1 MPIVIQELIASDTI
15 SQAVD
20 KINFNFDQLILNGGG
35 PVGPSGPPGPIG
47 PIGGRG
53 IRGSK
58 WYEDITATPGSD
70 PNGIIFTGLEKD
82 DNYLQA
88 NGDVWN
94 WNGTAWTITPVN
106 LTGPQGPAG
115 ITAGFIYFGSNVP
128 SLPRFRNS
136 IYPAVFGPGDGAN
149 VLNEGIST
157 AVFGASI
164 SNDTLYPGSLGLSEL
179 TDTLAASLDSSL
191 VSTLIH
197 VKSTSAKSIVFSG
210 GDSGSYYEQDIL
222 GDLSNITLSD
232 DDTLLINV
240 PKAPTKPSSDLIG
253 FRLITDLRGQ
263 QYRAGKNI
271 QFTTGIDPT
280 SYPVGTTD
288 TADFSV
294 SVNGY
299 AGLTTGPKISLD
311 VVYAPSTALIQIGN
325 IGTLPTTT
333 TKAGAILLEA
343 DEIRS
348 VSTNTIGYYSGD
360 LIRLESATFNYEIV
374 TPPIVT
380 PPLDAEYV
388 LGQKLADNSIYR
400 IDLSDIV
407 DLSWKL
413 GGNTGNNALTDY
425 FGTTD
430 ATDVLFKTG
439 GSTGSSVDHVQLDN
453 SLKTTII
460 GGGTPV
466 TTGEPNSVLQLSP
479 GTGVKSRLRFSTS
492 SSPTTT
498 DPGTSNG
505 FEGGAEIMGP
515 FGADTSLLVGTE
527 AAAGQ
532 SALRIKSAT
541 KTSLGIRVNP
551 GAIFIYVPPGQ
562 TGGLAAAGTYRTND
576 LSLWASGDVT
586 IGRDRNVDRENEITP
601 ATNDATR
608 GPVSIFG
615 KGEAEYAGGQND
627 TSLGTYT
634 DKSDV
639 NVGGEGYERTS
650 LKVWGDINGDFH
662 YDTTGGDWSGPDI
675 TAQQVKSGSS
685 DGWSSWII
693 APLGTNGGPNDAG
706 NPLSFAYKYS
716 WQRTGRVVT
725 LSGEIKWEWGSGG
738 VPGSGSPLQLWQLTT
753 TAAAQKVWFT
763 VGPIPLPIQV
773 AQNTTAPGYGRK
785 QDSGAGTSLRG
796 VAANTL
802 VGTVI
807 ADIGLVGTEPPGEQQ
822 LIDPVGGTSLGSVPL
837 LGIQQGLVLSGSTTI
852 ANVVESTN
860 LTLNSQMWLKIFQ
873 QNPYAAAN
881 STEYGL
887 IFPRY
892 KFTATYQLN
901 E

>member
-58 WYEDITATPGSD
+58 WYEDITAAPGSN
-70 PNGIIFTGLEKD
+70 PNGIIFTALEED

-94 WNGTAWTITPVN
+94 WNGTAWNITPVN

-115 ITAGFIYFGSNVP
+115 ITAGFAYFGSNVP
-128 SLPRFRNS
+128 SLPRFKNS

-253 FRLITDLRGQ
+253 FRLITDRRGQ

-299 AGLTTGPKISLD
+299 AGLTSGPKISLG
-311 VVYAPSTALIQIGN
+311 VVYTTSNALIEIGN

-333 TKAGAILLEA
+333 AKTGDILLEA

-360 LIRLESATFNYEIV
+360 LIRLDSTTFNYEIV
-374 TPPIVT
+374 TPPIVS

-388 LGQKLADNSIYR
+388 LGQKSADNSIYR

-439 GSTGSSVDHVQLDN
+439 GSTGSSVDHIQLDN

-460 GGGTPV
+460 GGGTP
-466 TTGEPNSVLQLSP
+466 TTLGEPNSILQLSP
-479 GTGVKSRLRFSTS
+479 GAGVKSRLRFSTS
-492 SSPTTT
+492 STPTTT
-498 DPGTSNG
+498 NPGTSNG
-505 FEGGAEIMGP
+505 FEGGAEIVGP
-515 FGADTSLLVGTE
+515 FGADTSPLVGTE

-551 GAIFIYVPPGQ
+551 GPIFIYVPPGN
-562 TGGLAAAGTYRTND
+562 TIGLAAPGTYRTND

-615 KGEAEYAGGQND
+615 KGEAEYTGGQND
-627 TSLGTYT
+627 TALGSYT

-662 YDTTGGDWSGPDI
+662 YDTLGGDWSGPDI
-675 TAQQVKSGSS
+675 TAQQIKSGSNRGSS
-685 DGWSSWII
+685 DGWSYWII
-693 APLGTNGGPNDAG
+693 ATGAPNGPNDAG
-706 NPLSFAYKYS
+706 DNLSFAYKYT

-725 LSGEIKWEWGSGG
+725 LSGELKFKVASNGIPGLGIELG
-738 VPGSGSPLQLWQLTT
+738 VGDCTATPGAESMF
-753 TAAAQKVWFT
+753 AI
-763 VGPIPLPIQV
+763 GPIPLPIQV

-785 QDSGAGTSLRG
+785 QDGGVNTLLRG
-796 VAANTL
+796 VVANSL
-802 VGTVI
+802 VGTVTSY
-807 ADIGLVGTEPPGEQQ
+807 GNVVSGSLNGYVLSLGVPSGTVTITGMQQ
-822 LIDPVGGTSLGSVPL
+822 GVVMSGGTLFPNTGE
-837 LGIQQGLVLSGSTTI
+837 STT
-852 ANVVESTN
+852 
-860 LTLNSQMWLKIFQ
+860 LTQNSQMWIGIFQ
-873 QNPYAAAN
+873 ANPSGTSA
-881 STEYGL
+881 TDQV